1 MEDAT
6 TTYKNA
12 LAIADAAFAAYEPIR
27 RGYHAGKVSDEDFL
41 AARAIYYAAQ
51 MKFDDAWREA
61 AKANVEI

>member
-1 MEDAT
+1 MNDAT

-12 LAIADAAFAAYEPIR
+12 LAIADAAFAAYDPIR
-27 RGYHAGKVSDEDFL
+27 RDYHAGKVSDADYL
-41 AARAIYYAAQ
+41 AARAIYHASQ